1 MATFA
6 FKAVD
11 LAGIPARGEIEAD
24 SKQAVTD
31 QLRSAA

>member
-11 LAGIPARGEIEAD
+11 LAGIPQSGVIDGAE
-24 SKQAVTD
+24 SKTCPTS
-31 QLRSAA
+31 RSSK